1 MQNFFSFL
9 DPELAH
15 NLSIKFLS
23 TTGSS
28 PFNILYKQA
37 LNHSPISV
45 MGIEFRNKIG
55 LAAGLDKNGEAIDA
69 FDAMGFGYVEVGTV
83 TPKPQPGNLKPRV
96 YRLKKSRAVINRLG
110 FNNKGVD
117 NLLKNLKAR
126 RSLIPVGV
134 NIGKNKSTPIES
146 GKTDYLECMEKVYDH
161 ASYISVNIS
170 SPNTENLRALQTG
183 DLLNDLLSSL
193 KEKQHALA
201 SSSGKYVP
209 LVLKIAP
216 DLIVD
221 ELRTISEALMQHQF
235 DGVIATNTTVDK
247 TSVKGEKNSEQEGG
261 LSGAPLCLKSTE
273 IIKTLHQL
281 LGDEIPILG
290 VGGISSVEDGS
301 EKIQAGA
308 KLLQLYTGFIYEG
321 LPLIRGLSRL

>member
-134 NIGKNKSTPIES
+134 NIGKNKSTPI
-146 GKTDYLECMEKVYDH
+146 
-161 ASYISVNIS
+161 
-170 SPNTENLRALQTG
+170 
-183 DLLNDLLSSL
+183 
-193 KEKQHALA
+193 
-201 SSSGKYVP
+201 
-209 LVLKIAP
+209 
-216 DLIVD
+216 
-221 ELRTISEALMQHQF
+221 
-235 DGVIATNTTVDK
+235 
-247 TSVKGEKNSEQEGG
+247 
-261 LSGAPLCLKSTE
+261 
-273 IIKTLHQL
+273 
-281 LGDEIPILG
+281 
-290 VGGISSVEDGS
+290 
-301 EKIQAGA
+301 
-308 KLLQLYTGFIYEG
+308 
-321 LPLIRGLSRL
+321 